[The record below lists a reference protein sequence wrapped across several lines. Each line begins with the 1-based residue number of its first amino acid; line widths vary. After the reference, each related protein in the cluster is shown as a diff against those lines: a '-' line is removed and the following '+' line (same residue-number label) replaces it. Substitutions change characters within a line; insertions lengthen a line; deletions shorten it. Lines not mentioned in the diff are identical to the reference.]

1 MLPAPTKPE
10 MDLETRMRAVLA
22 RLAMTGNRPRRG
34 TEEIWLDP
42 LDAPHQRYAA
52 LYLHE
57 ETDDGRAAVLAL
69 AEVELDRIRFSRG
82 HAGAA
87 ETLEEL
93 FDRIV
98 AAGEGWPEGD
108 VAIRLRTTPA
118 IVRRARRERGRDQ
131 RGRPVE
137 DSSGLGR
144 TERRARVRT
153 LDELG
158 RSAREIAHALG
169 IPYSTVLRDLGRKT

>member
-1 MLPAPTKPE
+1 MLTVATTPE
-10 MDLETRMRAVLA
+10 MDLESRMRELLTQ
-22 RLAMTGNRPRRG
+22 LAMTGNRPRRPDVL
-34 TEEIWLDP
+34 WLDP
-42 LDAPHQRYAA
+42 LDAPHQRYLD
-52 LYLHE
+52 LYIRE
-57 ETDDGRAAVLAL
+57 ETDEGRAAVVAL

-82 HAGAA
+82 HPGAA

-98 AAGEGWPEGD
+98 HAGEGWSERE
-108 VAIRLRTTPA
+108 VAIRLRTTEA
-118 IVRRARRERGRDQ
+118 IVRRARRTRPRPT

-144 TERRARVRT
+144 DERRGRVRT

-158 RSAREIAHALG
+158 YSAREIAHALG